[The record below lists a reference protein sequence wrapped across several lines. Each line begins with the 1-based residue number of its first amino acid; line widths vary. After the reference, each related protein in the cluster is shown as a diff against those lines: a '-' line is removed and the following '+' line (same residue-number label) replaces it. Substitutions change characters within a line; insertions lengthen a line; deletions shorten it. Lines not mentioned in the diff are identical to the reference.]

1 MNAARMAMGLN
12 AEVVVVER
20 SIPRMRELDDIFMG
34 RVLTRYSTLD
44 AVEEEILKAD
54 VVIGA
59 VLTAGAAAPKL
70 VKREHLA
77 RMKPGSV
84 LVDVSIDQGG
94 CFETSH
100 PTTHAEPTYTVDGVV
115 HYCVANM
122 PGAAPRTSSEA
133 LVHATLPF
141 GLALANKGL
150 DALKDDRHLAK
161 GLNVLKGELTHPAVA
176 EALGK
181 PFVDPYGAWN

>member
-1 MNAARMAMGLN
+1 
-12 AEVVVVER
+12 
-20 SIPRMRELDDIFMG
+20 
-34 RVLTRYSTLD
+34 
-44 AVEEEILKAD
+44 
-54 VVIGA
+54 
-59 VLTAGAAAPKL
+59 
-70 VKREHLA
+70 
-77 RMKPGSV
+77 V

-133 LVHATLPF
+133 LGNATLPF
-141 GLALANKGL
+141 GLALADHGL
-150 DALKDDRHLAK
+150 DALKRDKHLAK

-181 PFVDPYGAWN
+181 PFVDPYGAWG